1 MGINIGGIDI
11 AQSTLDNEFRVLVL
25 EKIVQKLINQM
36 GGTSVLSA
44 SDLEQIRTESFR
56 DLQRKYPNA
65 GLKRKN

>member
-44 SDLEQIRTESFR
+44 SELEQIRTESFKE
-56 DLQRKYPNA
+56 LQNKYPNA
-65 GLKRKN
+65 GLKRNQ